1 MPVKA
6 AYLVP
11 HPPIIL
17 PEVGRGEEAKIAGTH
32 NAYMEVSR
40 GISEI
45 KPDLIILLS
54 PHARAFADYLEIYG
68 GEKISGNMARFRAPS
83 LRITADNDLDFAL
96 LLARL
101 SEESGVRAGIMNLER
116 NEGLD
121 HGAFIPL
128 YYINKNYTD
137 YKIILC
143 GISGLSA
150 KTHFEFGRLIKEA
163 VNSLNRRAVL
173 IASGD
178 LSHRLLAEGPYGYNP
193 DGPVFDKKITGII
206 EKADPKAFLEIEETL
221 CDNAAQCGLKPLQT
235 LAGVLDGDIIET
247 KVLSYEGPFG
257 VGYSV
262 GEFKVLS

>member
-6 AYLVP
+6 AYLFP

-17 PEVGRGEEAKIAGTH
+17 PEVGRGEEAKIKATH
-32 NAYMEVSR
+32 DAYTEAAR
-40 GISEI
+40 KISEI
-45 KPDLIILLS
+45 KPDLIIILS
-54 PHARAFADYLEIYG
+54 PHARAFADYIEIYG
-68 GEKISGNMARFRAPS
+68 GERVSGNMAQFRAPS
-83 LRITADNDLDFAL
+83 LKITAQNDLDFAL
-96 LLARL
+96 ELARA
-101 SEESGVRAGIMNLER
+101 SEDNGIRAGIMNLTR

-128 YYINKNYTD
+128 YYLNKFYND

-143 GISGLSA
+143 GISGFNEKA
-150 KTHFEFGRLIKEA
+150 HFEFGKIIRET
-163 VNSLNRRAVL
+163 VNSLNRKAVF

-178 LSHRLLAEGPYGYNP
+178 LSHRLKEDGPYGFNP
-193 DGPVFDKKITGII
+193 DGPVFDKKIIDII
-206 EKADPKAFLEIEETL
+206 EKADLKAFLEIKEIL

-235 LAGVLDGDIIET
+235 LAGALDGDAIET

-262 GEFKVLS
+262 AEFRVLS